1 MVEVNWTE
9 QALKDV
15 ENIAEYIA
23 KDSAK
28 FANIQVKIF
37 FDKVKILS
45 DLPYSGKI
53 VPEINKEK
61 IRELN
66 SGNYRIIYL
75 IVNKTRIDILTVHNG
90 YRLLRKRAIKH

>member
-1 MVEVNWTE
+1 MVEVNWTD
-9 QALKDV
+9 QALKDI
-15 ENIAEYIA
+15 ENVAEYIA
-23 KDSAK
+23 KDSLK
-28 FANIQVKIF
+28 FAAIQVKIF
-37 FDKVKILS
+37 FDRVKILA

-75 IVNKTRIDILTVHNG
+75 IVNKHRIDILTIHNG
-90 YRLLRKRAIKH
+90 YRLLRKKTIKH